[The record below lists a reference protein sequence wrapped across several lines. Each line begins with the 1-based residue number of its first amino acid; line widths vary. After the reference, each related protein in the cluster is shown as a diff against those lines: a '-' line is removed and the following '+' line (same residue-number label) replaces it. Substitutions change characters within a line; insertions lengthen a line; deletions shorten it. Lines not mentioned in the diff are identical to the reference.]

1 MIKKVNFIVMVML
14 FLGLFLHSYP
24 YLLAAEE
31 DPGESKKKETRAKR
45 VPITMFIPGI
55 HQLKTGQY
63 VKGSIFLAAFIG
75 SVTGA
80 LIHNKKGN
88 DQYNQY
94 LTSTNVEEIILL
106 REKTEKSF
114 KKRNLYIVGI
124 FSTWVLHIIDVK
136 FFKSGKAGVKGEV
149 GKNNITIG
157 FYYRF

>member
-1 MIKKVNFIVMVML
+1 MTKINWIIIVML
-14 FLGLFLHSYP
+14 LLGLFLHPYP
-24 YLLAAEE
+24 HLPAAEE

-45 VPITMFIPGI
+45 LPITMFIPGI
-55 HQLKTGQY
+55 YQLKTGQY
-63 VKGSIFLAAFIG
+63 VKGGIFLAAFIG
-75 SVTGA
+75 SVAGA

-88 DQYNQY
+88 DHYNKY
-94 LTSTNVEEIILL
+94 LNSTNVEEIILL
-106 REKTEKSF
+106 REKTGKSF